1 MFEFIITILSG
12 VSFIIL
18 NAGAAQS
25 FPPPLSAAEERE
37 CFKRMHENG
46 DEEARAKLI
55 EHNLRLV
62 SHIVR
67 KYYGSKGSADE
78 LLSIGSVGLIKAIDT
93 FDNSNGARLGTYAAR
108 CIQNEVLMY
117 FRTLKKQSLE
127 VSMDEAI
134 DTDRE
139 GNPLTYID
147 IIKCDDTIADDLDR
161 KLSADRAIAFIRDR
175 LTDRERQIITMRYG
189 LDGSD
194 PITQRETAEALGISR
209 SYVSRIEKSVLTAL
223 EEYLK

>member
-1 MFEFIITILSG
+1 MLELIIALLSG
-12 VSFIIL
+12 GAFIIL

-25 FPPPLSAAEERE
+25 FPTPLSSKEEKEYFRLMKE
-37 CFKRMHENG
+37 GNRA
-46 DEEARAKLI
+46 ARARLI

-67 KYYGSKGSADE
+67 KYYGSRGESEE
-78 LLSIGSVGLIKAIDT
+78 LLSIGSIGLIKAVDT
-93 FDNSNGARLGTYAAR
+93 FDNSNGARLATYAAK
-108 CIQNEVLMY
+108 CIQNEILMY
-117 FRTLKKQSLE
+117 FRSQKKQSLE
-127 VSMDEAI
+127 VSIDDAI

-147 IIKCDDTIADDLDR
+147 IIRCEDTIADDIDR
-161 KLSADRAIAFIRDR
+161 KLCAARALEYIRDK
-175 LTDRERQIITMRYG
+175 LSDREREIIIKRYG

-209 SYVSRIEKSVLTAL
+209 SYVSRLEKSVLSAL
-223 EEYLK
+223 CEYLS